1 MKRTGVISF
10 FLFLRGGELEFIAIH
25 FDFLLTKNWWQQ
37 KCLLQK
43 VCLYD
48 EQNNITSFCST
59 TVVCTMAE
67 LFLAFF
73 TFPTHTNTAS
83 NSRHCPYQIP
93 EFGKKIQFN
102 PNSLLEISFTPK
114 KSNSLLCPPSW
125 KLIYTKKNKNACGGI
140 PSDQRPWQT
149 SLAAVIQMHTKQ
161 RLSERAPHAL
171 RKSRPS
177 VLRSQSI
184 ARPDSL
190 SQRKRW
196 TTSVYLFPLLLSF
209 LFFFFLAPHHAVI
222 AKRVIHRTETGTSR
236 LWATRNG

>member
-1 MKRTGVISF
+1 MLRYVKGWTFLGFCMFLKWKEQGFIF
-10 FLFLRGGELEFIAIH
+10 FPFFFGGGELEFITIH

-114 KSNSLLCPPSW
+114 KSNSLLCPLRASSSIPRKIKMHVEEFRRIKDPDKLPS
-125 KLIYTKKNKNACGGI
+125 
-140 PSDQRPWQT
+140 P
-149 SLAAVIQMHTKQ
+149 
-161 RLSERAPHAL
+161 
-171 RKSRPS
+171 
-177 VLRSQSI
+177 QS
-184 ARPDSL
+184 S
-190 SQRKRW
+190 KC
-196 TTSVYLFPLLLSF
+196 
-209 LFFFFLAPHHAVI
+209 
-222 AKRVIHRTETGTSR
+222 
-236 LWATRNG
+236 TRNSVCPREPHTP